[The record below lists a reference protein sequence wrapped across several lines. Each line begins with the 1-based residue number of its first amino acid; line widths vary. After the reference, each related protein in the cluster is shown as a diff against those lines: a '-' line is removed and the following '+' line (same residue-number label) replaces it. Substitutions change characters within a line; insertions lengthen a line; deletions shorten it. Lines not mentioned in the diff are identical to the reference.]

1 MDSAYTHRKKLS
13 MSWLDLK
20 LWLKEQG
27 GIVTHSYID
36 KLYYIPEGPILLM
49 KLYNSGKSLS
59 FWLIVEPS
67 KRVSVSFSDLAP
79 ETYPEPPQK
88 IWRSLLKDCYISD
101 LSQITCERIFYINL
115 NCRSTTRKIVVE
127 LLPRGSICV
136 LNEDNRILLCN
147 EYKHMKD
154 RELKPGL
161 IYVPPPLQHFC
172 MNLSEIFYKV
182 GRTTNLDVTRI
193 LVRESGV
200 PPEIAETISI
210 QCYVKGKKLGELSD
224 SEIQCLAT
232 TYKNIID
239 AIENSYKA
247 CIVYDENGVP
257 IGFYPYIPLQFTNH
271 KIEYYSTLNDAIN
284 RYYENEFKEILLTVY
299 SHNLKKEIDSMKKT
313 IDRIDYMVQEL
324 RKKSVELE
332 KRLKIIEENYDY
344 FEQLH
349 KCILDKIKSNGWNE
363 ILLCGS
369 IHDFS
374 PSSGTYRVKQGEIIL
389 ELDVRKSFIE
399 NYNNLRKSLASIYKS
414 INRAEKEKNDILNR
428 LQELYKQIE
437 YKEKRISYRMK
448 KAKEWYESYI
458 WYITSSGFLVIG
470 GKNASQNM
478 KIIRRL
484 VDSDDIVLHADVH
497 GASTVVIKTYGK
509 SVDYDSIKEASLIA
523 ACYSKAWKNKLFSV
537 DVFWVKGSQISLS
550 PPSGEY
556 LQKGSYMIYGERN
569 YLRNI
574 ELKLAIGIEIVNENL
589 IRILIGPEDVISKRT
604 IAYFV
609 IIPGD
614 DDPQSIAN
622 NFIEFLKSKKLDEIA
637 ITVNINEVVDKTP
650 GRSKVVKLVVNYK

>member
-27 GIVTHSYID
+27 SIVSHSYID

-49 KLYNSGKSLS
+49 KLYNSSKSLS
-59 FWLIVEPS
+59 FWLIIEPS

-79 ETYPEPPQK
+79 ENYPENLQK

-101 LSQITCERIFYINL
+101 LFQISCERIFYMVL
-115 NCRSTTRKIVVE
+115 NCRSITRKIVVE

-136 LNEDNRILLCN
+136 LNEDNKILLCN

-154 RELKPGL
+154 RDLKPGL
-161 IYVPPPLQHFC
+161 VYIPPPSQHSC
-172 MNLSEIFYKV
+172 IDLSDIFNKINK
-182 GRTTNLDVTRI
+182 TADLDVTRS
-193 LVRESGV
+193 LVREFGV

-210 QCYVKGKKLGELSD
+210 QCYVKGKKIRELSN
-224 SEIQCLAT
+224 SEIQCLTT
-232 TYKNIID
+232 TYRSIINV
-239 AIENSYKA
+239 IENNYKP
-247 CIVYDENGVP
+247 CIVYDENDMP
-257 IGFYPYIPLQFTNH
+257 IGFYPYVPLQFTNH
-271 KIEYYSTLNDAIN
+271 KIEYHSTLNDAIN
-284 RYYENEFKEILLTVY
+284 RYYENEFKEILLTAY
-299 SHNLKKEIDSMKKT
+299 SHDLKKEIDNMKKT
-313 IDRIDYMVQEL
+313 IDRIDNMVQEL
-324 RKKSVELE
+324 KKKSIELE
-332 KRLKIIEENYDY
+332 KKLKIIEENYTY
-344 FEQLH
+344 LEQLH
-349 KCILDKIKSNGWNE
+349 KCILDKIKSDGWNA
-363 ILLCGS
+363 IPLCGS

-389 ELDVRKSFIE
+389 EFDVRKSFIE
-399 NYNNLRKSLASIYKS
+399 NYNNLRKSLASINKS
-414 INRAEKEKNDILNR
+414 INRAENEKNNILKK

-437 YKEKRISYRMK
+437 YKEKRISYKMK
-448 KAKEWYESYI
+448 KTKEWYESYI
-458 WYITSSGFLVIG
+458 WYVTSSGFLVIG

-484 VDSDDIVLHADVH
+484 VNSDDIVLHADVH

-509 SVDYDSIKEASLIA
+509 NVDYDSIKEASLIA
-523 ACYSKAWKNKLFSV
+523 ACYSKAWKNKLFSI

-556 LQKGSYMIYGERN
+556 LQKGSYMVYGERN
-569 YLRNI
+569 YVRNI
-574 ELKLAIGIEIVNENL
+574 ELKLAIGIEIVDGNM
-589 IRILIGPEDVISKRT
+589 IRVSIGPEDVVSKRT

-614 DDPQSIAN
+614 DDPQSVAN

-637 ITVNINEVVDKTP
+637 VTININEIVDKIP
-650 GRSKVVKLVVNYK
+650 GRSKVIKLAVNYK